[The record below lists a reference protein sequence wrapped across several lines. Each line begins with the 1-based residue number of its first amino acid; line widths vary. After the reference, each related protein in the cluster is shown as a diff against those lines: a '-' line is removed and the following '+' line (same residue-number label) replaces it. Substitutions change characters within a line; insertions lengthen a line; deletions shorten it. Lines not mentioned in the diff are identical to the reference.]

1 MNRFSFAI
9 ACISVTSLPL
19 LDDDGVC
26 AALIMAFMDRLA
38 AEGPAELGGG
48 GGAIPPLLPRWSF
61 AGIEAKLYRSKVLG
75 GPSHF
80 KNFIRPWARQQPLLP
95 MQSVLSFFPRA
106 TSLAARPHAPPSFCG
121 GFANAVIAFFP

>member
-38 AEGPAELGGG
+38 AAGPSELEGRVPH
-48 GGAIPPLLPRWSF
+48 LPRWSF
-61 AGIEAKLYRSKVLG
+61 AGIEVKLYRSKVLE
-75 GPSHF
+75 
-80 KNFIRPWARQQPLLP
+80 LLF
-95 MQSVLSFFPRA
+95 V
-106 TSLAARPHAPPSFCG
+106 PP
-121 GFANAVIAFFP
+121 FAF

>member
-38 AEGPAELGGG
+38 AAVPSELVGGMEGGNS
-48 GGAIPPLLPRWSF
+48 PLLPRWSL
-61 AGIEAKLYRSKVLG
+61 AGVEAKLYRSKVLELLFVP
-75 GPSHF
+75 PSH
-80 KNFIRPWARQQPLLP
+80 
-95 MQSVLSFFPRA
+95 S
-106 TSLAARPHAPPSFCG
+106 
-121 GFANAVIAFFP
+121 

>member
-38 AEGPAELGGG
+38 AAGPSELEGGG
-48 GGAIPPLLPRWSF
+48 PLPHLPRWSF
-61 AGIEAKLYRSKVLG
+61 AGIEVKLYRSKVLG

-80 KNFIRPWARQQPLLP
+80 KNFIRP
-95 MQSVLSFFPRA
+95 
-106 TSLAARPHAPPSFCG
+106 
-121 GFANAVIAFFP
+121 